1 MFGGN
6 SGEKKRMSFFDS
18 YRQHVSRPDVDFLH
32 RLEMDFEPGH
42 ASGAVVEDRN
52 GRKYVDWIGG

>member
-18 YRQHVSRPDVDFLH
+18 YRQHVSRPTLTSSSD
-32 RLEMDFEPGH
+32 
-42 ASGAVVEDRN
+42 
-52 GRKYVDWIGG
+52 